1 MFVQCIVASEVIR
14 VAEGVETRE
23 AMLRDMALYGLSI
36 VGVLVFF
43 SLGQVG
49 AAAFRGGLLG
59 GRGRERRGRGS
70 QAGERR
76 RCVG

>member
-23 AMLRDMALYGLSI
+23 AMLRDMFLYGLSI

-43 SLGQVG
+43 ALGQVRCEG
-49 AAAFRGGLLG
+49 AGARG
-59 GRGRERRGRGS
+59 
-70 QAGERR
+70 
-76 RCVG
+76 

>member
-49 AAAFRGGLLG
+49 AGAL
-59 GRGRERRGRGS
+59 RGRERGGAGGEAGGRGS
-70 QAGERR
+70 QVSNRR
-76 RCVG
+76 RCGG